1 MIEIKIGDCTQRFK
15 DLEDNS
21 VDAVICDPPYGVRYL
36 EKGWDDLGS
45 GKQQREWHRGW
56 LAEAH
61 RVLKSNGVIKAFSS
75 AKTLHH
81 LTSAMV
87 EVGFVSIL
95 VEAWVYTSGMPTG
108 NYDMAKGI
116 EATLLFG
123 DSNKKTFKK
132 LKGSR
137 REGKVGYSK
146 IFLEHGLR
154 PKDYQINGVAFD
166 LEPQTKEGSLY
177 MGYGT
182 TLKKSWEPV
191 CIGVKNDND

>member
-1 MIEIKIGDCTQRFK
+1 MIEIKIGDCTQRLK

-21 VDAVICDPPYGVRYL
+21 VDSIICDPPYGVRYL

-45 GKQQREWHRGW
+45 GSQQREWHRGW
-56 LAEAH
+56 LSEAY
-61 RVLKSNGVIKAFSS
+61 RVLKTNGVLKAFSS

-81 LTSAMV
+81 LTSTMI
-87 EVGFVSIL
+87 EVGFVNL
-95 VEAWVYTSGMPTG
+95 VVEAWVYTSGMPTG
-108 NYDMAKGI
+108 NYDIAKGI

-123 DSNKKTFKK
+123 DSNKTTFKK
-132 LKGSR
+132 LKGCR
-137 REGKVGYSK
+137 KEGKTGYTKLRVEQGTRSTDY
-146 IFLEHGLR
+146 GLSSS
-154 PKDYQINGVAFD
+154 ALD

-191 CIGVKNDND
+191 CVGVKV